1 MIRFACFSLLI
12 AMMSAV
18 AGCPGPSG
26 TDSGVPVDDVP
37 STDAPEADASDPGLD
52 AGTDTGMPDAGL
64 ADAPTDA
71 SLTVTLS
78 GAGTGAV
85 TSAPAGIDCGAT
97 CTGTFAIGTSV
108 VLTAAADTGS
118 TFAGWSGSGGAC
130 TGTSLT
136 CTLTLGAATT
146 VTAAFEVRR
155 ETLTV
160 TKAGTGDGVVSST
173 PAGIDCG
180 SDCAADFD
188 YGTVVT
194 LSAAPAVGS
203 TFAGWSGACTGT
215 ADCVVTLES
224 AASVTATFT
233 LEVFSLSVTRAGTGG
248 GTVTSAPAGISCG
261 AACNADFD
269 YGTLVTLTASATT
282 GSTFAGWSGACTGV
296 GSCAVTLTAATSV
309 TATFTLDRHDLAV
322 SKLGGGAGTITSAP
336 AGISCGATCT
346 SAFDHGTTVTLTAAP
361 STGSTFVGWSG
372 AGCSG
377 TGTCSITMNA
387 PESVSALFSLQSFTL
402 SVGQSGSGT
411 GTITSSVGGI
421 NCGASCATLL
431 DFGTVVTLTAT
442 PGVGSTFAG
451 WSGACTGLGPCTLT
465 MSAAAS
471 VTAAF
476 DLRPIAVTVTRAGTG
491 TGTVTSSPAGINCG
505 STCMASFDY
514 GMPVVLTAAPGAGS
528 TFTGWSGGGCSGTGS
543 CVVTPIA
550 ATTVTATFTASIYN
564 LTVSRAGTGTG
575 VITSSPAGINC
586 GATCTA
592 PFVAPTV
599 VTLTASP
606 AVGSTFSG
614 WSGGGCSGTGTCSV
628 TMTAAQSVTAT
639 FTLSMVTVTLA
650 KTGPLAGSA
659 SVTSSPPGITC
670 GATCSGSF
678 APGTVV
684 TLTQTPGGSVFNGWS
699 GAGCTGT
706 GDCTFTVGAATTIT
720 AAYRGVRVAISAG
733 AASCIRP
740 ESGARLTT
748 LLAARGHT
756 AVFATGAELD
766 TAPEINLYDVIVT
779 AGPGAG
785 CGAPEANLYDAGID
799 AFIRTAGRGVVVTGW
814 YLYLDLGTPNLVA
827 DLPVALGSSYLIGT
841 QTISPVAG
849 HPITSG
855 VGTFTSGEWVP
866 YGGGTR
872 PGATSLLSV
881 GGTSVAAAWTVGS
894 GRSVFLGP
902 MFMESYAAYANEDL
916 LDGTQAAPIE
926 LMLRSIEWAARA
938 R

>member
-1 MIRFACFSLLI
+1 MLRFAWLSVLV
-12 AMMSAV
+12 AMMSGV

-26 TDSGVPVDDVP
+26 TDSGVPED
-37 STDAPEADASDPGLD
+37 DAPSSDAPAADAGDTGLD
-52 AGTDTGMPDAGL
+52 VGTDTGVPDAGL

-78 GAGTGAV
+78 GAGMGTV
-85 TSAPAGIDCGAT
+85 TSAPTGIDCGAT

-108 VLTAAADTGS
+108 VLTAAAETGS
-118 TFAGWSGSGGAC
+118 TFGGWGGAC

-136 CTLTLGAATT
+136 CTVTLSAATT
-146 VTAAFEVRR
+146 VTAAFDVRQ
-155 ETLTV
+155 ETITV
-160 TKAGTGDGVVSST
+160 TKAGTGNGVVSST
-173 PAGIDCG
+173 PAGIACG

-194 LSAAPAVGS
+194 LSASPAPGS

-215 ADCVVTLES
+215 ADCMVTLES
-224 AASVTATFT
+224 AVDVTATFT
-233 LEVFSLSVTRAGTGG
+233 LEVLTLSVTRAGTGAG
-248 GTVTSAPAGISCG
+248 SVTSAPAGITCG
-261 AACNADFD
+261 ATCNADFD
-269 YGTLVTLTASATT
+269 YGTLVTLTATATS
-282 GSTFAGWSGACTGV
+282 GSTFSGWSGGCTGV
-296 GSCAVTLTAATSV
+296 GSCVVTLTAATSV
-309 TATFTLDRHDLAV
+309 TATFTLDRHDLMV

-336 AGISCGATCT
+336 AGINCGATCT
-346 SAFDHGTTVTLTAAP
+346 AAFDHGTPVTLTAAP
-361 STGSTFVGWSG
+361 AVGSTFVGWSG

-377 TGTCSITMNA
+377 TGTCTITMNA
-387 PESVSALFSLQSFTL
+387 AESVSALFSLQSFTL
-402 SVGQSGSGT
+402 SVGQSGGGA

-442 PGVGSTFAG
+442 PAVSSTFAG
-451 WSGACTGLGPCTLT
+451 WSGACTGLGTCTFT
-465 MSAAAS
+465 IGAATS

-476 DLRPIAVTVTRAGTG
+476 DLRPIAVTVTRTGTG
-491 TGTVTSSPAGINCG
+491 TGTV
-505 STCMASFDY
+505 
-514 GMPVVLTAAPGAGS
+514 
-528 TFTGWSGGGCSGTGS
+528 
-543 CVVTPIA
+543 
-550 ATTVTATFTASIYN
+550 
-564 LTVSRAGTGTG
+564 
-575 VITSSPAGINC
+575 TSSPAGINC

-599 VTLTASP
+599 VTLTA
-606 AVGSTFSG
+606 AAGAGSTFTG

-628 TMTAAQSVTAT
+628 AMTSAQSVTAT
-639 FTLSMVTVTLA
+639 FTLSIVTITIA
-650 KTGPLAGSA
+650 KTGLLAGSA

-678 APGTVV
+678 AVGTVV
-684 TLTQTPGGSVFNGWS
+684 TLTQAPGGSVFNGWS

-706 GDCTFTVGAATTIT
+706 GTCTFTVGAPTTVT

-766 TAPEINLYDVIVT
+766 TLAEINLHDVIVT
-779 AGPGAG
+779 AGPGDSCA
-785 CGAPEANLYDAGID
+785 APEASVYDSVID
-799 AFIRTAGRGVVVTGW
+799 TFIRTSGRGVVVTGW
-814 YLYLDLGTPNLVA
+814 FLFLDQGAPNLVA
-827 DLPVALGSSYLIGT
+827 DLPVTLAPTYLIGP
-841 QTISPVAG
+841 QTVTPVAG

-855 VGTFTSGEWVP
+855 VGSFSTLQWLP

-902 MFMESYAAYANEDL
+902 MFMEGYAAYDNEGL

>member
-1 MIRFACFSLLI
+1 MLRFAWLSVLV
-12 AMMSAV
+12 AMMSGV

-26 TDSGVPVDDVP
+26 TDSGVPED
-37 STDAPEADASDPGLD
+37 DAPSSDAPAADAGDTGLD
-52 AGTDTGMPDAGL
+52 VGTDTGVPDAGL

-78 GAGTGAV
+78 GAGMGTV
-85 TSAPAGIDCGAT
+85 TSAPTGIDCGAT

-108 VLTAAADTGS
+108 VLTAAAETGS
-118 TFAGWSGSGGAC
+118 TFGGWGGAC

-136 CTLTLGAATT
+136 CTVTLSAATT
-146 VTAAFEVRR
+146 VTAAFDVRQ
-155 ETLTV
+155 ETITV
-160 TKAGTGDGVVSST
+160 TKAGTGNGVVSST
-173 PAGIDCG
+173 PLGIACG

-194 LSAAPAVGS
+194 LSASPAPGS

-215 ADCVVTLES
+215 ADCMVTLES
-224 AASVTATFT
+224 AVDVTATFT
-233 LEVFSLSVTRAGTGG
+233 LEVLTLSVTRAGTGAG
-248 GTVTSAPAGISCG
+248 SVTSAPAGITCG
-261 AACNADFD
+261 ATCNADFD
-269 YGTLVTLTASATT
+269 YGTLVTLTATATS
-282 GSTFAGWSGACTGV
+282 GSTFSGWSGGCTGV
-296 GSCAVTLTAATSV
+296 GSCVVTLTAATSV
-309 TATFTLDRHDLAV
+309 TATFTLDRHDLMV

-336 AGISCGATCT
+336 AGINCGATCT
-346 SAFDHGTTVTLTAAP
+346 AAFDHGTPVTLTAAP
-361 STGSTFVGWSG
+361 AVGSTFVGWSG

-377 TGTCSITMNA
+377 TGTCTITMNA
-387 PESVSALFSLQSFTL
+387 AESVSALFSLQSFTL
-402 SVGQSGSGT
+402 SVGQSGGGA

-442 PGVGSTFAG
+442 PAVSSTFAG
-451 WSGACTGLGPCTLT
+451 WSGACTGLGTCTFT
-465 MSAAAS
+465 IGAATS

-476 DLRPIAVTVTRAGTG
+476 DLRPIAVTVTRTGTG

-505 STCMASFDY
+505 ATCTASFDY
-514 GMPVVLTAAPGAGS
+514 GNPVVLTAAPNAGS
-528 TFTGWSGGGCSGTGS
+528 TFTGWTGGGCSGTGT
-543 CVVTPIA
+543 CVVTPIT

-575 VITSSPAGINC
+575 TVTSSPAGINC

-599 VTLTASP
+599 VTLTA
-606 AVGSTFSG
+606 AAGAGSTFTG

-628 TMTAAQSVTAT
+628 AMTSAQSVTAT
-639 FTLSMVTVTLA
+639 FTLSIVTITIA
-650 KTGPLAGSA
+650 KTGLLAGSA

-678 APGTVV
+678 AVGTVV
-684 TLTQTPGGSVFNGWS
+684 TLTQAPGGSVFNGWS

-706 GDCTFTVGAATTIT
+706 GTCTFTVGAPTTVT

-766 TAPEINLYDVIVT
+766 TLAEINLHDVIVT
-779 AGPGAG
+779 AGPGDSCA
-785 CGAPEANLYDAGID
+785 APEASVYDSVID
-799 AFIRTAGRGVVVTGW
+799 TFIRTSGRGVVVTGW
-814 YLYLDLGTPNLVA
+814 FLFLDQGAPNLVS
-827 DLPVALGSSYLIGT
+827 DLPVTLAPTYLIGP
-841 QTISPVAG
+841 QTVTPVAG

-855 VGTFTSGEWVP
+855 VGSFSTLQWLP

-902 MFMESYAAYANEDL
+902 MFMEGYAAYDNEGL

>member
-1 MIRFACFSLLI
+1 MLRFAWFSVLV
-12 AMMSAV
+12 AMMSGV

-26 TDSGVPVDDVP
+26 TDSGVPPD
-37 STDAPEADASDPGLD
+37 DAPSSDAPAADAGDAGLD
-52 AGTDTGMPDAGL
+52 ASSDTGLPDAGT

-78 GAGTGAV
+78 GAGTGTV
-85 TSAPAGIDCGAT
+85 TSAPTGIDCGAT

-108 VLTAAADTGS
+108 VLTAAAETGS
-118 TFAGWSGSGGAC
+118 TFGGWSGAC

-136 CTLTLGAATT
+136 CTVTLSAATT
-146 VTAAFEVRR
+146 VGAAFEVRR

-160 TKAGTGDGVVSST
+160 TSAGTGDGVVSST

-188 YGTVVT
+188 FGTVVT
-194 LSAAPAVGS
+194 LSAAPAPGS

-215 ADCVVTLES
+215 ADCMVTVES
-224 AASVTATFT
+224 AVDVTATFT
-233 LEVFSLSVTRAGTGG
+233 LQVLSLSVTRAGTGAG
-248 GTVTSAPAGISCG
+248 SVTSAPAGITCG
-261 AACNADFD
+261 ATCNADFD
-269 YGTLVTLTASATT
+269 YGTLVTLTATASS
-282 GSTFAGWSGACTGV
+282 GSTFSGWSGGGCTGV
-296 GSCAVTLTAATSV
+296 GSCVVTLTAATSV

-322 SKLGGGAGTITSAP
+322 SKLGSGAGTITSAP
-336 AGISCGATCT
+336 AGINCGTTCT
-346 SAFDHGTTVTLTAAP
+346 AAFDHGTPVTLTAAAAP
-361 STGSTFVGWSG
+361 GSTFVGWSG

-387 PESVSALFSLQSFTL
+387 AESVSALFSLQSFTL
-402 SVGQSGSGT
+402 SVGQSGGGT

-442 PGVGSTFAG
+442 PGVSSTFAG
-451 WSGACTGLGPCTLT
+451 WGGACTGLGTCTLT
-465 MSAAAS
+465 IGAATS

-476 DLRPIAVTVTRAGTG
+476 DLRPIALTVTRAGTG

-505 STCMASFDY
+505 ATCMASFDY
-514 GMPVVLTAAPGAGS
+514 GNPVVLTAAPGAGS
-528 TFTGWSGGGCSGTGS
+528 TFTGWTGGGCSGTGT
-543 CVVTPIA
+543 CVVSPTA
-550 ATTVTATFTASIYN
+550 ATTVTATFTASIFN
-564 LTVSRAGTGTG
+564 LTVTRAGTGTG
-575 VITSSPAGINC
+575 VVTSSPAGINC

-592 PFVAPTV
+592 PFVAPTL
-599 VTLTASP
+599 VTLIAAP
-606 AVGSTFSG
+606 ALGSTFTG

-628 TMTAAQSVTAT
+628 AMTSAQSVTAT
-639 FTLSMVTVTLA
+639 FTLTMVTITIA
-650 KTGPLAGSA
+650 KTGPLAASA

-670 GATCSGSF
+670 GATCTGSF

-706 GDCTFTVGAATTIT
+706 GDCTFTVGAATTVT

-740 ESGARLTT
+740 GAGARLTT
-748 LLAARGHT
+748 LLAARGHS

-766 TAPEINLYDVIVT
+766 TAPEINVYDVVVT
-779 AGPGAG
+779 AGPGAP
-785 CGAPEANLYDAGID
+785 CGAPEASAYDSVID
-799 AFIRTAGRGVVVTGW
+799 AFIRTTGRGVVVTGW
-814 YLYLDLGTPNLVA
+814 FLYADFGAPNLVA
-827 DLPVALGSSYLIGT
+827 DLPVTLAPNYLIGP
-841 QTISPVAG
+841 QTVTPVAG

-855 VGTFTSGEWVP
+855 VGSFSTLQWLP

-902 MFMESYAAYANEDL
+902 MFMESYADYDNENL